1 MKLHFR
7 NLVVLALVASLAGS
21 AAGQKKK
28 DAAPTMVKSSTPV
41 VVLPFASSGEVQLY
55 EIDPIRLGNGL
66 GLMMEL
72 ELGDRGVTLVDRSY
86 MSSRLKE
93 QGFADMGIVDPS
105 SVAKAGKELGAR
117 WQIAVEVISFG
128 ENVNNVG
135 GFGFLPEIP
144 GGGQIGVRTSKAKV
158 EIVVKLMDI
167 ETSQILAMA
176 KGKGEESKSDVSFG
190 AVSWWRWAA
199 RVSFSSDEWLSSRL
213 GRASQKAIA
222 DAAEKLAQKWPEKE
236 LVPKR
241 TSDGVSYNELF
252 AKKPEAP
259 VSYDSLKAFT
269 YVVVVPETILARPR
283 IPDPAAE
290 TEIIKAMINAGLKV
304 KDDLQTKALRDDSAV
319 TAMLHGQV
327 DDAKLHELRTRFGA
341 DVLIIGEAVASA
353 NNQQIQ
359 GQPYTMSRA
368 RVEVRAISMD
378 TGDIIGIEDATK
390 PGRDLSDELSGKAAL
405 KEAGLEVAPK
415 LLAMMAS
422 KMKSDTGS
430 FAEPT
435 VNIELEVGG
444 WASRSDA
451 QEFLEALK
459 DLSGVKSAA
468 KREFTG
474 GTLFA
479 DVTVRKSAAEDFA
492 AWLESNSKLKKF
504 GVKIDTDSKGKIKG
518 RAGS

>member
-1 MKLHFR
+1 MKLQSR

-21 AAGQKKK
+21 AAAQKKK
-28 DAAPTMVKSSTPV
+28 ENVPTMVKSSTPV
-41 VVLPFASSGEVQLY
+41 VVLPFAAGRDVQLY
-55 EIDPIRLGNGL
+55 ELDPYRLGNGL
-66 GLMMEL
+66 SSMMEF
-72 ELGDRGVTLVDRSY
+72 ELRDRGVTIVDRTY

-93 QGFADMGIVDPS
+93 QGYADMGIVDPNT
-105 SVAKAGKELGAR
+105 VAKAGKELGAR
-117 WQIAVEVISFG
+117 WQVAVELVNFG
-128 ENVNNVG
+128 EREERAAG
-135 GFGFLPEIP
+135 GVIGFLS
-144 GGGQIGVRTSKAKV
+144 GGAIDVKTSKAKV
-158 EIVVKLMDI
+158 EIIVKLIDG
-167 ETSQILAMA
+167 ETSVVLASVRA
-176 KGKGEESKSDVSFG
+176 KGEESKSDVSLG

-199 RVSFSSDEWLSSRL
+199 GVSFSSDEWLESRL
-213 GRASQKAIA
+213 GKASQKAIT

-241 TSDGVSYNELF
+241 TNDGVSYNELF
-252 AKKPEAP
+252 AKKPEPP

-269 YVVVVPETILARPR
+269 YVVVVPETILSRPR

-304 KDDLQTKALRDDSAV
+304 KDDQQTKALRDDSAV

-341 DVLIIGEAVASA
+341 DVLIIGEAIASA

-368 RVEVRAISMD
+368 RVEVRAIRMD

-415 LLAMMAS
+415 LMTMMAS

-459 DLSGVKSAA
+459 DLSGVKSAS

-479 DVTVRKSAAEDFA
+479 DITVRKSAAEDFA
-492 AWLESNSKLKKF
+492 VWLESNSKLKKF

>member
-1 MKLHFR
+1 MKLQSR
-7 NLVVLALVASLAGS
+7 NLLVLALVASLAGS
-21 AAGQKKK
+21 AAAQKKK
-28 DAAPTMVKSSTPV
+28 EAGPTMVKSSTPV
-41 VVLPFASSGEVQLY
+41 VVLPFEPGHDVLPGELSPY
-55 EIDPIRLGNGL
+55 RLGNGL
-66 GLMMEL
+66 SSMMEF
-72 ELGDRGVTLVDRSY
+72 ELKSRGVTIVNRTY
-86 MSSRLKE
+86 MAARLKE
-93 QGFADMGIVDPS
+93 QGYADMGIVDPS
-105 SVAKAGKELGAR
+105 TVAKAGKELGAR
-117 WQIAVEVISFG
+117 WQVAVELVNFG
-128 ENVNNVG
+128 EREERAAG
-135 GFGFLPEIP
+135 GLVSWVS
-144 GGGQIGVRTSKAKV
+144 GGAFDVRTSKAKV
-158 EIVVKLMDI
+158 EIIVQLIDSESSVV
-167 ETSQILAMA
+167 LASVRA
-176 KGKGEESKSDVSFG
+176 KGEESKSDVSLG

-199 RVSFSSDEWLSSRL
+199 GVSFSSDEWMSSRL

-222 DAAEKLAQKWPEKE
+222 EAAEKLTQKWPEKE

-241 TSDGVSYNELF
+241 TNDGVSYNELF

-269 YVVVVPETILARPR
+269 YVVVVPETILERPR
-283 IPDPAAE
+283 ISDPAAE
-290 TEIIKAMINAGLKV
+290 TEIIKAMIKAGLKV
-304 KDDLQTKALRDDSAV
+304 KDDQQTKALRDDAAV
-319 TAMLHGQV
+319 TAMLKEV
-327 DDAKLHELRTRFGA
+327 DKAKLHELQTRFGA

-368 RVEVRAISMD
+368 RVEVRAIRMD

-415 LLAMMAS
+415 LLSMMAS

-479 DVTVRKSAAEDFA
+479 DITVRKSAAEDFA
-492 AWLESNSKLKKF
+492 VWLESNSKLKKF